1 MSRTPKAKP
10 ARVATG
16 KAAKTKTADAKPII
30 AKSKTTGKPAAA
42 KRVRK
47 PATNAKAPKS
57 GSASKPT
64 RAAGKTRAQTYAAT
78 DPVFAAGLDV
88 RHAMWGSGGGED
100 QINAASDFMLP
111 LQEVV
116 TKYCF
121 GETWTR
127 EALSHRDRSLVTLG
141 ILVAQ
146 ARPNELKVHVRG
158 ALANGVTKEEIG
170 EVLRHAMVYCG
181 IPLGVEA
188 FRSAAEVL
196 QELGL
201 D

>member
-1 MSRTPKAKP
+1 MARAPKAKT
-10 ARVATG
+10 AKSAAG
-16 KAAKTKTADAKPII
+16 KPVKTKPADAKP
-30 AKSKTTGKPAAA
+30 ATSKATTARKTTAA
-42 KRVRK
+42 KGVRK
-47 PATNAKAPKS
+47 PASKTKAPKA
-57 GSASKPT
+57 GSAAKA
-64 RAAGKTRAQTYAAT
+64 RGAARKTRAQTYSAA

-100 QINAASDFMLP
+100 QINSASDFMLP

-116 TKYCF
+116 TTYCF

-127 EALSHRDRSLVTLG
+127 EALSRRDRSLVTLG

-196 QELGL
+196 KELGL